1 MFIFS
6 RGAHS
11 LLMWKIV
18 IGVVF
23 DPGEFIRRGLCDR
36 PDHVPV
42 VRRLWSVVVV
52 CIQLRI

>member
-1 MFIFS
+1 MIGRVLGGFGGLEVFIFS

-23 DPGEFIRRGLCDR
+23 GDCWAGAGRG
-36 PDHVPV
+36 
-42 VRRLWSVVVV
+42 
-52 CIQLRI
+52 

>member
-1 MFIFS
+1 MIGRVLGGFGGLEGVYVNR

-23 DPGEFIRRGLCDR
+23 GDCWAGAGRG
-36 PDHVPV
+36 
-42 VRRLWSVVVV
+42 
-52 CIQLRI
+52 